1 MLLKHIGLKPGQ
13 YSPLSKLKL
22 ACTIGDVEA
31 VNKLLAS
38 GTDPLATGAPI
49 DWHHDTPA
57 IHHCIIHAQPAC
69 LEALLA
75 TGNLELLE
83 QVTFTGV
90 TPLRRAIDNIQ
101 HENYCCLK
109 CACKLFECVEIL
121 LEAGARIGSV
131 PICHYEYAFDLDLE
145 SMLEDAANLR
155 FSRLTHQQF
164 PQPARVFA
172 AETLRLGYQIA
183 SKIGSGALPPVWEE
197 HVMPFLVGRTS
208 RPMAYASDLEA
219 KVEYRKNEVAI
230 KKATRNTIVKDAS
243 LRSAMVDGSLT
254 ARAVR
259 AAVVARLNLS
269 ADTAAQLKTIY
280 RDCIK
285 AEMLSVREAF
295 QECLGIWSDVV
306 EVISVDDVG
315 STRGFEPGL
324 VCQAVV
330 KSSCG
335 SIYRLRTTKKC
346 HRLSVFPGLREP
358 LLLRIGPGWHV
369 PPWDGRVPKKRR
381 RS

>member
-1 MLLKHIGLKPGQ
+1 
-13 YSPLSKLKL
+13 
-22 ACTIGDVEA
+22 
-31 VNKLLAS
+31 
-38 GTDPLATGAPI
+38 
-49 DWHHDTPA
+49 
-57 IHHCIIHAQPAC
+57 
-69 LEALLA
+69 
-75 TGNLELLE
+75 
-83 QVTFTGV
+83 
-90 TPLRRAIDNIQ
+90 
-101 HENYCCLK
+101 
-109 CACKLFECVEIL
+109 
-121 LEAGARIGSV
+121 
-131 PICHYEYAFDLDLE
+131 
-145 SMLEDAANLR
+145 
-155 FSRLTHQQF
+155 
-164 PQPARVFA
+164 
-172 AETLRLGYQIA
+172 
-183 SKIGSGALPPVWEE
+183 
-197 HVMPFLVGRTS
+197 MPFLVGRTS

-330 KSSCG
+330 KTSCG
-335 SIYRLRTTKKC
+335 STYRLRTTKKC
-346 HRLSVFPGLREP
+346 HRLSAFPGLREP
-358 LLLRIGPGWHV
+358 LLLRVGSDWHV